1 MRLRGGSPPSFRRG
15 LHGTDRA
22 GATLDRVGAVLHWGA
37 ELAARGTA
45 VLAVVGALAVAAT
58 SALAGCGG
66 APPGPRR
73 GSEEKLELIDRS
85 GPGAHVRAVAWAE
98 GGALVAMNHH
108 GGGGAAEIA
117 ERGELGLLGGW
128 SLALDGAAGPM
139 AASGARA
146 VATSQQRPAE
156 AEILLI
162 EAGRGAVTAKVPLVA
177 TDYVTLAGAAVC
189 GDGAVVA
196 GSFGGTLRVGER
208 VVSSGGQR
216 DGFAAFVDG
225 RGAVTELLRMGGD
238 HDDGFTA
245 VACRGQD
252 VALAGT
258 FSYGGELRGQ
268 ELPRLV
274 EKTLAADALVV
285 KLSRQGQL
293 AWLRT
298 FGGSKEDLAA
308 AVAITEAGD
317 IAVAGMARS
326 ELTVG
331 DSTFTVNGVADG
343 YLARWAADGTP
354 RGALLFGGIDY
365 DATTELVALGERLIL
380 GGFFSGSIDL
390 GGMWTARG
398 GDDAMLIVVEP
409 AGAARMI
416 PVGGDGREEI
426 VSLAATAG
434 GGVVMGVSHTA
445 GFVALGLQAELPRD
459 AMGGA
464 AVVIVPAL

>member
-1 MRLRGGSPPSFRRG
+1 M
-15 LHGTDRA
+15 A
-22 GATLDRVGAVLHWGA
+22 
-37 ELAARGTA
+37 
-45 VLAVVGALAVAAT
+45 LAVVTA

-66 APPGPRR
+66 APDGPHR
-73 GSEEKLELIDRS
+73 GSGEKLELIDRS
-85 GPGAHVRAVAWAE
+85 GPGAHVRAVAWTE

-108 GGGGAAEIA
+108 GGGAEGNTKGVAEGVAEDVEIA

-128 SLALDGAAGPM
+128 SLALDGAAGPL
-139 AASGARA
+139 AASGAHA
-146 VATSQQRPAE
+146 VATSQRRPAE
-156 AEILLI
+156 AELLLI

-177 TDYVTLAGAAVC
+177 TDYVILAGAAVC

-258 FSYGGELRGQ
+258 FSFGGELRGQ
-268 ELPRLV
+268 ELPRLAD
-274 EKTLAADALVV
+274 KTLAADALVV

-308 AVAITEAGD
+308 DVAITEAGD

-354 RGALLFGGIDY
+354 RGAQLFGGIDY
-365 DATTELVALGERLIL
+365 DATTELVALGERLVL

-398 GDDAMLIVVEP
+398 GDDAMLVVVEP
-409 AGAARMI
+409 AGATRMI

-445 GFVALGLQAELPRD
+445 GFAALGLQAGLPKD